1 MDLSRRSLF
10 TSAIAFSLFSGLG
23 LTACA
28 SRTSGTTTSSSSVSG
43 TAATGALVLNNAGWS
58 HDAVNDVY
66 YQIGLSYVTSPAA
79 PDYET
84 LGIYVPGAY
93 FTGTDNGDGA
103 YEVTVNASGSINGFT
118 SATAPVVL
126 PVNTPGYASQKP
138 PTQYSYESI
147 SEYMAAGF
155 IYVHAGLR
163 GKDSNADSYVGNA
176 PWGVT
181 DLKAAVRYLRYN
193 SASLPGSMD
202 RIFVFGHSGGGAQ
215 SAVMGASGDSPLYTT
230 YLEHLG
236 AAMTFSDG
244 TAISDAIA
252 GVMAWCPITSL
263 NVGNAAY
270 EWNMGQFVSSG
281 TRAEGTWTAA
291 YSKDLAAAFAET
303 VNGLGLTDSKG
314 TALKLERSSEGVYL
328 AGSYYDHV
336 VAEITT
342 SLNNFLA
349 DTTFP
354 YTPSSRQMAGMEPG
368 GGGGGPSGQGG
379 TPPSGEAPGGQ
390 NPGGG
395 QPPGGESSGSST
407 TYNTVEEYIAYLNGE
422 TPWVTYDSASNTATI
437 TGLQG
442 FVTSQKNPSKDV
454 GAFDAPDRS
463 ATENIVMGKGTQG
476 LHFSKLSRDVLAA
489 NESTYSSL
497 TGWSGDYAASMWE
510 TDFATTDEVGGDVVS
525 REQMYEP
532 LYYLLKSQGGQSSS
546 RVAPNWRIRSGIT
559 QGDAASTVEINL
571 ALALQALGGTTVDF
585 ATVWGQGHTMA
596 ERSGDGTAN
605 FISWVKEAS
614 S

>member
-1 MDLSRRSLF
+1 MFFMQPHIPGANHGSQSSFPAHVSRRLQSFRWPRVDRLRQQNLRHSSLLHRRF
-10 TSAIAFSLFSGLG
+10 WDS
-23 LTACA
+23 
-28 SRTSGTTTSSSSVSG
+28 
-43 TAATGALVLNNAGWS
+43 
-58 HDAVNDVY
+58 
-66 YQIGLSYVTSPAA
+66 
-79 PDYET
+79 
-84 LGIYVPGAY
+84 
-93 FTGTDNGDGA
+93 GDGA

-118 SATAPVVL
+118 PATAPVVL

-215 SAVMGASGDSPLYTT
+215 SSVMGASGDSPLYTA

-270 EWNMGQFVSSG
+270 EWNMGQFASSG
-281 TRAEGTWTAA
+281 TRAEDTWTAA
-291 YSKDLAAAFAET
+291 YGKDLATAFAET

-390 NPGGG
+390 NPAGG

-407 TYNTVEEYIAYLNGE
+407 TYTTVEEYIAYLNGE
-422 TPWVTYDSASNTATI
+422 NPWVTYDSASNTATI
-437 TGLQG
+437 NGLQG

-571 ALALQALGGTTVDF
+571 ALALQALGGTKVDF

>member
-1 MDLSRRSLF
+1 MELSRRSLF
-10 TSAIAFSLFSGLG
+10 TSTIAFSLFGGLG
-23 LTACA
+23 LAAC
-28 SRTSGTTTSSSSVSG
+28 TSGASGSGTSSAGGSG
-43 TAATGALVLNNAGWS
+43 TAATGVLALNNAGWS
-58 HDAVNDVY
+58 HDAENDVY
-66 YQIGLSYVTSPAA
+66 YQIGLSYVASPAA

-84 LGIYVPGAY
+84 LGIYVPGTY
-93 FTGTDNGDGA
+93 FTGTDNGDGTHK
-103 YEVTVNASGSINGFT
+103 VTINTSGSVNGFT
-118 SATAPVVL
+118 PATAPVVL

-138 PTQYSYESI
+138 PSQYSYDSI
-147 SEYMAAGF
+147 SDYMAAGF

-163 GKDSNADSYVGNA
+163 GKDSNSDSYVGNA

-193 SASLPGSMD
+193 SASLPGAMD

-270 EWNMGQFVSSG
+270 EWNMGQFASNG

-291 YSKDLAAAFAET
+291 YGKDLAAAFAET

-314 TALKLERSSEGVYL
+314 TALKLERSGEGVYL
-328 AGSYYDHV
+328 AGSYYHHV

-354 YTPSSRQMAGMEPG
+354 YTSSSRQMAGMEPG
-368 GGGGGPSGQGG
+368 GGPSDRGG

-390 NPGGG
+390 NPGGDQPPGGGPGSGGG

-442 FVTSQKNPSKDV
+442 FVTSQKSPSKDV

-463 ATENIVMGKGTQG
+463 ATENTVMGKGAQG

-497 TGWSGDYAASMWE
+497 TG
-510 TDFATTDEVGGDVVS
+510 
-525 REQMYEP
+525 
-532 LYYLLKSQGGQSSS
+532 
-546 RVAPNWRIRSGIT
+546 
-559 QGDAASTVEINL
+559 
-571 ALALQALGGTTVDF
+571 
-585 ATVWGQGHTMA
+585 
-596 ERSGDGTAN
+596 
-605 FISWVKEAS
+605 
-614 S
+614 

>member
-10 TSAIAFSLFSGLG
+10 RSSIAFTLFSGLG
-23 LTACA
+23 MAAC
-28 SRTSGTTTSSSSVSG
+28 SSGTSGIGTASTGGSG
-43 TAATGALVLNNAGWS
+43 TAAAGTLALNNAKWS
-58 HDAVNDVY
+58 HDADNDVY
-66 YQIGLSYVTSPAA
+66 YQIGLSYVASPAA

-93 FTGTDNGDGA
+93 FTGTDNGDGTRKV
-103 YEVTVNASGSINGFT
+103 EINASGSINGFT
-118 SATAPVVL
+118 PATAPIVL

-138 PTQYSYESI
+138 PTQYSYDSI
-147 SEYMAAGF
+147 SDYMAAGF

-163 GKDSNADSYVGNA
+163 GKDPNADSYVGNA

-181 DLKAAVRYLRYN
+181 DLKATVRYLRFN

-215 SAVMGASGDSPLYTT
+215 SSVMGASGDSPLYTK

-236 AAMTFSDG
+236 AAMTSSDG

-270 EWNMGQFVSSG
+270 EWNMGQFTSSG

-291 YSKDLAAAFAET
+291 YGKDLAAAFAET

-314 TALKLERSSEGVYL
+314 S
-328 AGSYYDHV
+328 
-336 VAEITT
+336 
-342 SLNNFLA
+342 
-349 DTTFP
+349 
-354 YTPSSRQMAGMEPG
+354 PSDG
-368 GGGGGPSGQGG
+368 GG
-379 TPPSGEAPGGQ
+379 TPPSGEALGRQ
-390 NPGGG
+390 SPGGG

-442 FVTSQKNPSKDV
+442 FVTSQKKPSKEV

-476 LHFSKLSRDVLAA
+476 LHFSKLSHDVLAA

-497 TGWSGDYAASMWE
+497 TG
-510 TDFATTDEVGGDVVS
+510 
-525 REQMYEP
+525 
-532 LYYLLKSQGGQSSS
+532 
-546 RVAPNWRIRSGIT
+546 
-559 QGDAASTVEINL
+559 
-571 ALALQALGGTTVDF
+571 
-585 ATVWGQGHTMA
+585 
-596 ERSGDGTAN
+596 
-605 FISWVKEAS
+605 
-614 S
+614 